1 MAIFYTDT
9 ASLSI
14 LQVSGSAIISG
25 STNPLTIIGSGS
37 NILTVSGSLGGILQ
51 VSETTGTSDIFVLSS
66 GSIDVFKVDAF
77 KNVFISGSLT
87 VTGSIKASLYSVVKP
102 TTTYNATQ
110 TSGQIVVLGD
120 TTAGA
125 FSINLPT
132 AVNNTA
138 VYNVKKIAGTP
149 ALTIDAN
156 ASETID
162 GGGTAVINVV
172 SAAITLVSDNTNW
185 HII

>member
-1 MAIFYTDT
+1 MAIFYTET
-9 ASLSI
+9 ASLAV
-14 LQVSGSAIISG
+14 LQVSGS
-25 STNPLTIIGSGS
+25 TNPVSIIGSGS
-37 NILTVSGSLGGILQ
+37 NIFTISGSQGSILE
-51 VSETTGTSDIFVLSS
+51 VSETSGTGDIFLLSS
-66 GSIDVFKVDAF
+66 GSIDVIKVDAF

-87 VTGSIKASLYSVVKP
+87 VTGSFNAPFYSVVTP

-110 TSGQIVVLGD
+110 TSGQIAILAN
-120 TTAGA
+120 TTGGA

-138 VYNVKKIAGTP
+138 VYNIKKIAGTP
-149 ALTIDAN
+149 ALTIDGN

-162 GGGTAVINVV
+162 GGLTAVINVV
-172 SAAITLVSDNTNW
+172 SAAITLVSDNSNW